1 MTKKTEKPARK
12 IGRPSLYSEALG
24 EEIVDR
30 VAAGEDIAGICK
42 SLGISLSVLHRWR
55 EVHPAFMEAYARA
68 RQRSGEASESRIKAI
83 MDDARAGKIDANTA
97 RVLIDAEKWLAS
109 KRAPRT
115 HGDRVEV
122 EHSGQGDQGVRVVLS
137 FGPAPQIQAPAIDA
151 EVVKPALPE
160 QDRVDQTSMS
170 RAFSV
175 PVKSL

>member
-1 MTKKTEKPARK
+1 MAKKSEKPTAK
-12 IGRPSLYSEALG
+12 IGRPSGYSEELG
-24 EEIVDR
+24 EEICAR

-42 SLGISLSVLHRWR
+42 SLGISLSGLHRWR

-68 RQRSGEASESRIKAI
+68 RQRSGEASESRIQAI

-122 EHSGQGDQGVRVVLS
+122 EHSGQGDQGVKVILS
-137 FGPAPQIQAPAIDA
+137 FGPASQIQAPAIEG
-151 EVVKPALPE
+151 EVIRPALGQEP
-160 QDRVDQTSMS
+160 VDLPSMS
-170 RAFSV
+170 RAFSL